1 MKKPIVITA
10 ICLAVCA
17 IIAFFV
23 FLVMNMGNILFLVM
37 MGNIGTKTVVQTLP
51 SPDGTYEA
59 RVIDVDEGA
68 LGGSTIVEVERNGWL
83 ARPKRIYLGE
93 WGEYETMEIYWKND
107 DCLVINGKEY
117 SVYG

>member
-1 MKKPIVITA
+1 MKKPIL
-10 ICLAVCA
+10 LAVGGILA
-17 IIAFFV
+17 VLLLLFATFV
-23 FLVMNMGNILFLVM
+23 GLLSMVFAPLKPV
-37 MGNIGTKTVVQTLP
+37 KTVMQTLP
-51 SPDGTYEA
+51 SPGGTHEA

-68 LGGSTIVEVERNGWL
+68 LGGSTIVEVERNGWR
-83 ARPKRIYLGE
+83 ARPKRVYVGE

>member
-1 MKKPIVITA
+1 MKKPIL
-10 ICLAVCA
+10 LAVGGILA
-17 IIAFFV
+17 VLLLLFATFV
-23 FLVMNMGNILFLVM
+23 GLLSMVFAPLKPV
-37 MGNIGTKTVVQTLP
+37 KTVIQTLP
-51 SPDGTYEA
+51 SPGGTYEA

-68 LGGSTIVEVERNGWL
+68 LGGSTIVEVERNSWL

-93 WGEYETMEIYWKND
+93 WLEYETMDIYWKND